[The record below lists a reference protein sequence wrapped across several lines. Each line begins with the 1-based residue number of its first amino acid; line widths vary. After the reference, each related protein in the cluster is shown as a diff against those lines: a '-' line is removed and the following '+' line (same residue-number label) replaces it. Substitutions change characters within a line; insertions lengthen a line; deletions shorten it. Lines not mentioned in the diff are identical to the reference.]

1 MGEPGNGWAQV
12 MSELA
17 YERSGPERFLSAFRV
32 LLEYGRS
39 IKDNATAEQTA
50 LYGRLIAHLMVLRRM
65 SVSVA
70 NLLQQGIMPNT
81 EAALIKELGNAYE
94 RLVPEA
100 IRMHPPKR
108 PPLIMQGC

>member
-1 MGEPGNGWAQV
+1 
-12 MSELA
+12 
-17 YERSGPERFLSAFRV
+17 
-32 LLEYGRS
+32 
-39 IKDNATAEQTA
+39 
-50 LYGRLIAHLMVLRRM
+50 MVLRRM

-100 IRMHPPKR
+100 IRMHHRKR